1 MDGASA
7 DKEVIIDLNKYLP
20 ENVELADSN
29 SKIHVT
35 LKVEPLETRTIEL
48 KNKQDPPGRRFQPLQ
63 LPV

>member
-1 MDGASA
+1 MDGASE

-35 LKVEPLETRTIEL
+35 LKVEPLETATTAISMTEMRY
-48 KNKQDPPGRRFQPLQ
+48 
-63 LPV
+63 V

>member
-35 LKVEPLETRTIEL
+35 LKGRTFRDPGPLS
-48 KNKQDPPGRRFQPLQ
+48 
-63 LPV
+63 

>member
-35 LKVEPLETRTIEL
+35 LKVEPLARSRSVFS
-48 KNKQDPPGRRFQPLQ
+48 GVRWM
-63 LPV
+63 

>member
-1 MDGASA
+1 MDGASE
-7 DKEVIIDLNKYLP
+7 DKEVIIDLDKYLP

-48 KNKQDPPGRRFQPLQ
+48 KTSKIVR
-63 LPV
+63 